1 MGKRVL
7 LVEGNDDE
15 HVVRHLCKA
24 HCIDVDFN
32 IEPVKGDPELDGGE
46 QGEGIEYLLDQVP
59 IRLKESEVERV
70 AVLVDAD
77 TNAQSRWEQLR
88 DRLRKAGH
96 ENVPD
101 KPAEEGTIMDLT
113 DDSETVRLGVWIMP
127 NNRLPGMLEDFAAL
141 LVPEDDKM
149 MPHVERFLDGIPS
162 EDRLFT
168 NAHLPKARIHS
179 YLAVQKKPG
188 QPLGVAVT
196 ARYLDAGRDV
206 VQPFLTWLTET
217 LITDGQ
223 KP

>member
-1 MGKRVL
+1 MGKQVL

-15 HVVRHLCKA
+15 HVVKHLCRA
-24 HCIDVDFN
+24 HGINVGFE
-32 IEPVKGDPELDGGE
+32 IEKVKGDPNIDGGE

-59 IRLKESEVERV
+59 LRLRQSDIERL

-101 KPAEEGTIMDLT
+101 EPAEEGTIMYLAV
-113 DDSETVRLGVWIMP
+113 DSETVRLGVWIMP
-127 NNRLPGMLEDFAAL
+127 NNRLPGMLEDFAAFL
-141 LVPEDDKM
+141 LPEDDKM
-149 MPHVERFLDGIPS
+149 MPHVERFLDDIPS

-168 NAHLPKARIHS
+168 DVHLSKARIHS
-179 YLAVQKKPG
+179 YLAVQEEPG
-188 QPLGVAVT
+188 KPLGLAVT
-196 ARYLDAGRDV
+196 FRYLDAGREV
-206 VQPFLTWLTET
+206 VKPFLTWLTET
-217 LITDGQ
+217 LITDGP